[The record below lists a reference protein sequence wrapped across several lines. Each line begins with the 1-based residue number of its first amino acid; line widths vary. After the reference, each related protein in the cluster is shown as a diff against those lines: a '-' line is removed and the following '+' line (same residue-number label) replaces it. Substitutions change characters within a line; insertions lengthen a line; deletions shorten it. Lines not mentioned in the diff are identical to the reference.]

1 MCISII
7 YIYTHIYI
15 YIYTYDIIHNDTY
28 IHRYKRKI
36 ETEEVAK
43 CILLMLI

>member
-7 YIYTHIYI
+7 YIYTHI

-28 IHRYKRKI
+28 IHRYIRKI